1 MNEGTVKSYEQRFN
15 RVLDYIDAHLNEPM
29 SVEQLSKV
37 ANFSKFHFH
46 RQFSQYTGTTV
57 IAYIRMLRLK
67 RASYRLVF
75 HKHERVI
82 DIALDAGFETQE
94 SFSRAFKHTYSQSP
108 SQFRNGPKW
117 MPWKEKFCIQP
128 SVRREGMDVTITN
141 FNETKVA
148 KLTHRGAPELVNNS
162 AMKFIE
168 WRKQSGLSPVTLSQ
182 TFGIPYSDP
191 ETIDPE
197 DFTFDICGSV
207 VREIPEDNVQGVVNG
222 VIPGGRCAIVRH
234 LGSHDQ
240 IIVKVRLIFREWLP
254 GSGEELR
261 DFPIWFHYQNF
272 FPEVAE
278 HELITD
284 IYLPLR

>member
-1 MNEGTVKSYEQRFN
+1 MNVGTEKFYEQRFN
-15 RVLDYIDAHLNEPM
+15 RVLDYIDAHLNESM

-46 RQFSQYTGTTV
+46 RQFSQYTGTPV

-94 SFSRAFKHTYSQSP
+94 SFSRAFKHTYNQTP
-108 SQFRNGPKW
+108 SQFRNEPKW
-117 MPWKEKFCIQP
+117 TPWKEQFRISP
-128 SVRREGMDVTITN
+128 SVRRDDMDVIITD

-168 WRKQSGLSPVTLSQ
+168 WRKQSGFSPVTSSQ
-182 TFGIPYSDP
+182 TFGIAYDDP
-191 ETIDPE
+191 ETTDPE
-197 DFTFDICGSV
+197 DFIFDICGSV

-222 VIPGGRCAIVRH
+222 VITGGRCAVVRH
-234 LGSHDQ
+234 LGSHDR
-240 IIVKVRLIFREWLP
+240 IGESAHYLYREWLP

-261 DFPIWFHYQNF
+261 DFPIWFHYLNF

-284 IYLPLR
+284 IYLPLK